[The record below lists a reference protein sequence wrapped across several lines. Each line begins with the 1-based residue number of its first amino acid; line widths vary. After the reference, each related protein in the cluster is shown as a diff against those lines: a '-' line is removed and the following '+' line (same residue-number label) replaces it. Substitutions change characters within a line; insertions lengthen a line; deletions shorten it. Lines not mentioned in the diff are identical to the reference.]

1 MGEQVKTMGR
11 IKRRSSFV
19 VCCFSL
25 ITAGVIAGLLHVV
38 FSLSCN
44 ARDITAPLNVPF
56 FSQRDSRWGCNKLGS
71 CLDSS
76 KCNTGTVTHSTIY
89 RYGCFLTSKAML
101 FNYYESEYTDPGEL
115 NSCLLNSD
123 GYVQDTA
130 DSGYKSGFGYCLM
143 NWNNACVPSG
153 VSYIN
158 SKSGD
163 IDSLS
168 SDIDAELTSGYPVLA
183 DVRYNTTDCND
194 KTKQHMVLIVA
205 KSGSSYIVKD
215 PWDEADTER
224 TLNDGALGSGSYH
237 VCKIHI
243 FRYFKIGDGI
253 KAIASVNIREK
264 PGTTSTTKCTASTEN
279 TGKIVGGPQQ
289 ANNDTWWQISWD
301 DGTGNCTNG
310 TTGWSVANYIRRIV
324 DEDTSSSITHTL
336 TPPSKTTVS
345 QGGVLG
351 PFTVEGSNNS
361 SFYYAYY
368 GQPYVTKPDG
378 TTLNFIKKISTGLGA
393 GETRTVKGYLY
404 IPASSE
410 LGTFTFG
417 VKLTDTS
424 GNLIDND
431 SFKFTIVSSSS
442 VASKRSV
449 RLLKRLMRNREAQVV
464 EEDGWKV
471 IIVPEKDK

>member
-11 IKRRSSFV
+11 IKSRSSFV

-25 ITAGVIAGLLHVV
+25 ITTGVIAGLLHVI

-168 SDIDAELTSGYPVLA
+168 SDIDAELSSGYPVLA

-205 KSGSSYIVKD
+205 QSGSSYTVKD

-224 TLNDGALGSGSYH
+224 TLNDGALGSYH

-243 FRYFKIGDGI
+243 YRYFKIGDRI

-289 ANNDTWWQISWD
+289 ANSDTWWQISWD

-310 TTGWSVANYIRRIV
+310 TAGWSVANYIRRIV

-336 TPPSKTTVS
+336 TPLTKTTVS
-345 QGGVLG
+345 RGGALI
-351 PFTVEGSNNS
+351 FSVEETNNS
-361 SFYYAYY
+361 SSYYKFYFQAY
-368 GQPYVTKPDG
+368 GIKPDG
-378 TTLNFIKKISTGLGA
+378 TTLYSSRLSTDLKA
-393 GETRTVKGYLY
+393 GETRKMRGVLR
-404 IPASSE
+404 IPSSSE
-410 LGTFTFG
+410 LGTYTFG
-417 VKLTDTS
+417 IKVIDTS

-431 SFKFTIVSSSS
+431 SFEFTVVSGTSY
-442 VASKRSV
+442 ALRRSA
-449 RLLKRLMRNREAQVV
+449 RKLKRLMRNPDAQVV
-464 EEDGWKV
+464 EEGGWKV

>member
-1 MGEQVKTMGR
+1 MGKQVKTMGR
-11 IKRRSSFV
+11 KKKRSSFV
-19 VCCFSL
+19 VRCFSL
-25 ITAGVIAGLLHVV
+25 VTAGAIAGLLHVI

-44 ARDITAPLNVPF
+44 ARDITTPLNVPF

-123 GYVQDTA
+123 GYMQDTA

-168 SDIDAELTSGYPVLA
+168 SDIDAELSSGYPVLA

-205 KSGSSYIVKD
+205 QSGSSYTVKD

-224 TLNDGALGSGSYH
+224 TLNDGALGSYH
-237 VCKIHI
+237 LCKIHI
-243 FRYFKIGDGI
+243 YRYFKIGDRI

-264 PGTTSTTKCTASTEN
+264 PGTTSTTKCTASTGN
-279 TGKIVGGPQQ
+279 TGKIVGASQQ
-289 ANNDTWWQISWD
+289 ANNYTWWQISWD

-310 TTGWSVANYIRRIV
+310 TTGWSVANYIRRIA
-324 DEDTSSSITHTL
+324 DEDTSSTITHTL

-345 QGGVLG
+345 QGGIFG
-351 PFTVEGSNNS
+351 PFTVKESNNS
-361 SFYYAYY
+361 SSYYAFYV
-368 GQPYVTKPDG
+368 QPYIIKPDG
-378 TTLNFIKKISTGLGA
+378 TTVNFKQFSTGLNA
-393 GETRTVKGYLY
+393 GKSRTHYHYLS
-404 IPASSE
+404 IPSWSE

-417 VKLTDTS
+417 AKLTDTS
-424 GNLIDND
+424 GNVIDDD
-431 SFKFTIVSSSS
+431 SFEFTVVSGSSY
-442 VASKRSV
+442 ASKRSD
-449 RLLKRLMRNREAQVV
+449 RRLKRLMRNPETQVV
-464 EEDGWKV
+464 EEEGWNV
-471 IIVPEKDK
+471 VIVPERNR